1 MLELLILLLD
11 AHTDADRDEQQDASD
26 HEQDDHGRDWL
37 LDRGLV
43 WHWLDYF
50 VVIAIKADV
59 TSLAVI
65 QSNVVAL
72 QKLIAEDVSLF
83 RSILGLAIHAN
94 LAVLVSGI
102 VLVSEYGV

>member
-1 MLELLILLLD
+1 M
-11 AHTDADRDEQQDASD
+11 
-26 HEQDDHGRDWL
+26 
-37 LDRGLV
+37 
-43 WHWLDYF
+43 
-50 VVIAIKADV
+50 VISVETDV
-59 TSLAVI
+59 TSLAVV

-102 VLVSEYGV
+102 ILVSEYGLRGVFAFRIL